1 MLPIIVTAAILRQ
14 GDTVLI
20 TRRPPQS
27 KHGGLWEFP
36 GGKLDPNETPQE
48 GLRRELREEL
58 GIDSEVGDIFEVVYF
73 RYPQVPVLILAY
85 ECRHLA
91 GAIQNIEV
99 SEHRWV
105 PVADLQRYDILPADA
120 PIIARLQR

>member
-1 MLPIIVTAAILRQ
+1 MLPIIVTAAILRE

-20 TRRPPQS
+20 TRRPLQS

-73 RYPQVPVLILAY
+73 RYPQTPVLILAY
-85 ECRHLA
+85 ECRHLD
-91 GAIQNIEV
+91 GAIQDIEV

-105 PVADLQRYDILPADA
+105 PVAELHRYDILPADA
-120 PIIARLQR
+120 PIIAKLQR